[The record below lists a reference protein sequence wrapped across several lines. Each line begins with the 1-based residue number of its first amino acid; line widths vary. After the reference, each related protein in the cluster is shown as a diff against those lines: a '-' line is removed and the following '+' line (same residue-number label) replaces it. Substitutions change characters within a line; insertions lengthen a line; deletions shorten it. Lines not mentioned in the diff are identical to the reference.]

1 MVGRSNFLD
10 SGLRFYKFE
19 PHTGKVLTTK
29 VIDSKDPTDGS
40 ELQDGLRTLQMS
52 VGLSDIL
59 SSDGESVY
67 MRSQRFDFEGNRIGI
82 GPHSGD
88 APTQGSVQSGDGR
101 HLFSP
106 TGFLDGDWFHRSY
119 WVFGKSFAGG
129 HNGYYQAGKFTP
141 SDEFSY
147 AMVKMFMGSVA
158 SLSTTSGP
166 PPLSTNYF
174 LRRRN
179 SHLELT
185 SRHSPKTPVRRK
197 QNTAQGELSSYSK
210 SDGKTTSRRSMGEG

>member
-1 MVGRSNFLD
+1 
-10 SGLRFYKFE
+10 
-19 PHTGKVLTTK
+19 
-29 VIDSKDPTDGS
+29 
-40 ELQDGLRTLQMS
+40 
-52 VGLSDIL
+52 
-59 SSDGESVY
+59 

-129 HNGYYQAGKFTP
+129 HNGYYQAENLRLRTN
-141 SDEFSY
+141 SR

-158 SLSTTSGP
+158 SQYYKWTTTLEHQLFSAEKEFSSGIDESTLPSKDARRGGETKTGSGVSF
-166 PPLSTNYF
+166 PLVPLNPTGKPLAVEAWVKAEKASGVIVARGGPANGF
-174 LRRRN
+174 ALVVHRGK
-179 SHLELT
+179 
-185 SRHSPKTPVRRK
+185 PWFMVR
-197 QNTAQGELSSYSK
+197 
-210 SDGKTTSRRSMGEG
+210 SDEKLYR